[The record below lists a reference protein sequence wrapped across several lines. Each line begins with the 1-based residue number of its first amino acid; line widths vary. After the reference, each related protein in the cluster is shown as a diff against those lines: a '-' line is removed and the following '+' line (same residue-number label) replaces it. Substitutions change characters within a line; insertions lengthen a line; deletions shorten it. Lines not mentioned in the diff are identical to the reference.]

1 MKYAN
6 RNREDELLGKTIAFL
21 RFPLSV
27 AVVLLHSSVID
38 SLVGGGG
45 IMVICSFLVFSI
57 LLLRLPFLLS
67 SFFLAFYFSIK

>member
-38 SLVGGGG
+38 SLVGGG
-45 IMVICSFLVFSI
+45 V
-57 LLLRLPFLLS
+57 
-67 SFFLAFYFSIK
+67 

>member
-38 SLVGGGG
+38 SLVGGG